1 MTADHTPETLA
12 EALQIIAELR
22 KEKANSDIFTI
33 LLKSEIKELKARC
46 ENLEDELDKAEI
58 KLLRA

>member
-1 MTADHTPETLA
+1 MTAPAPQTLE

-46 ENLEDELDKAEI
+46 ENLEEEI
-58 KLLRA
+58 EDWKNPSFNP